1 MADRQELIELLEAS
15 GSVKQ
20 HDPNGHIRYKLP
32 SGRILI
38 SAGTPSD
45 VRGYSNALAFL
56 RRELRSTHPG
66 LANNFKR
73 SLPKNKRHTT
83 NSLGDLLAA
92 KTNGNGTNGNGDL
105 HLFGHIPSS
114 TAIPGSQSIPPPE
127 IPYSVIEPEPE
138 YQPLP
143 TVSHKAPRKP
153 YEPRAKAPPART
165 LSAQQLIEANRILQ
179 TEGKAAMDG
188 YISRCH
194 ENLVEVTTALIS
206 ERFPAPMVVEENHV
220 YPLSNSKSEEEQF
233 MDDLLER
240 ARKEYQATNERLASY
255 EGQINALR
263 AQEDADVLKQTQLEQ
278 YIARHEALANEAVQ
292 LLGILPKEAPKA
304 RPATAA
310 SKKEPKKLSR
320 HPYIFK
326 DIAQPM
332 LLKLLEMGKREFS
345 TTDALV
351 ALGKCPNTDPLPKRA
366 ALMSWLFAETA
377 KNSGK
382 YLTKGGPGIFIVVD
396 SIQLPRAE
404 TEDVSTAHLPM
415 MESESQGAAAA

>member
-56 RRELRSTHPG
+56 RRELRSTHPE

-73 SLPKNKRHTT
+73 SLPKNKRHAT
-83 NSLGDLLAA
+83 NSLGDLLTA
-92 KTNGNGTNGNGDL
+92 KANGNGDL
-105 HLFGHIPSS
+105 HLFGQIPSS
-114 TAIPGSQSIPPPE
+114 AAIPGSQPIPLRD
-127 IPYSVIEPEPE
+127 IPYSVIEAEPE
-138 YQPLP
+138 YQPPPLIQ
-143 TVSHKAPRKP
+143 HKSPRKP
-153 YEPRAKAPPART
+153 YEPRPKAPPART

-188 YISRCH
+188 FISRCH
-194 ENLVEVTTALIS
+194 ENLIDVTTALIS